1 MHTHEF
7 LWHDY
12 EAFGA
17 NPRRDRPAQFAAIRT
32 DAELNEIGQAI
43 NIYCRPSLD
52 ILPEPEACLIT
63 GITPQHCWHHGLP
76 EYQFAAQIEA
86 AFSQTGTIGVGYNS
100 LRYDDEMTRFL
111 FWRNLIDPYA
121 REWQNQCGRW
131 DILDLMRT
139 AHALRPDGINWP
151 KNDAGQT
158 SFRLEHLTA
167 ANGLSH
173 QQAHDALSDVRA
185 TIGLAR
191 LVKQTQPRLFEF
203 CLGLR
208 KKERVLE
215 ELCLHDK
222 RPLIH
227 ISGMYPVEQGC
238 LSLIWPLAVHP
249 ANRNEVIAWDLR
261 HDPRELAQ
269 LNPEQVRLRLF
280 TRQAELPEG
289 VSRLPVKT
297 IHINRSPIV
306 ISQLKTLSAAQAQTW
321 QIDLSQIQTHA
332 SYAAALPDLSA
343 LWQAVYQSSNEGQ
356 ADVDQDLYGGFI
368 TNNDRRILN
377 DLRQLSAAELAQSQP
392 VFTDERLHE
401 LVWRYRARN
410 FPETLNADEQARWQE
425 FRQQRLIAGQD
436 SYLTLEVY
444 QEKLDALG
452 EHYEDDE
459 AAQEILGALYDY
471 GDELVASIES

>member
-1 MHTHEF
+1 MQTHEF

-32 DAELNEIGQAI
+32 DADLNEIGVAI
-43 NIYCRPSLD
+43 NIFCRPSLD

-63 GITPQHCWHHGLP
+63 GITPQQCWQQGLP

-86 AFSQTGTIGVGYNS
+86 AFSQSGTIGVGYNS

-131 DILDLMRT
+131 DILDLLRT
-139 AHALRPDGINWP
+139 AHALRPEGINWP
-151 KNDAGQT
+151 KNEAGLS

-173 QQAHDALSDVRA
+173 QHAHDALSDVRA

-191 LVKQTQPRLFEF
+191 LVKQQQPRLFDF

-208 KKERVLE
+208 KKERVLD

-227 ISGMYPVEQGC
+227 ITGMYPVEQGC
-238 LSLIWPLAVHP
+238 LSLIWPLALHP
-249 ANRNEVIAWDLR
+249 SNRNEVIVWDLR

-269 LNPEQVRLRLF
+269 LDADTVRQRLF
-280 TRQAELPEG
+280 TRKAELPEG
-289 VSRLPVKT
+289 VNRLPVKT
-297 IHINRSPIV
+297 LHINRSPIV
-306 ISQLKTLSAAQAQTW
+306 ISQLKTLSPAQAQAW
-321 QIDLSQIQTHA
+321 QLDLAQIQRHA
-332 SYAAALPDLSA
+332 DYAAALPDLSA
-343 LWQAVYQSSNEGQ
+343 LWQTVYQQSSEPQ
-356 ADVDQDLYGGFI
+356 TDVDQDLYGGFI
-368 TNNDRRILN
+368 NPADRRLLN
-377 DLRQLSAAELAQSQP
+377 ELRQLEPQQLASTQP
-392 VFTDERLHE
+392 AFTDERLDE

-410 FPETLNADEQARWQE
+410 FPETLNAEEQQRWHAL
-425 FRQQRLIAGQD
+425 RQQRLIEGADG
-436 SYLTLEVY
+436 YLAVDAF
-444 QEKLDALG
+444 QEKIDSLG
-452 EHYEDDE
+452 QHYEDDE
-459 AAQEILGALYDY
+459 RAQEILGALYDY
-471 GDELVASIES
+471 AEQLLALE

>member
-1 MHTHEF
+1 MQTHEF

-32 DAELNEIGQAI
+32 DAELNEIGVAI
-43 NIYCRPSLD
+43 NIFCRPSLD

-63 GITPQHCWHHGLP
+63 GITPQQCWQQGLP

-86 AFSQTGTIGVGYNS
+86 AFSQSGTIGVGYNS

-131 DILDLMRT
+131 DILDLLRT
-139 AHALRPDGINWP
+139 AHALRPEGINWP
-151 KNDAGQT
+151 KNEAGLT

-173 QQAHDALSDVRA
+173 QHAHDALSDVRA

-191 LVKQTQPRLFEF
+191 LVKQLQPRLFDF

-222 RPLIH
+222 RPVLH
-227 ISGMYPVEQGC
+227 ITGMYPVEQGC

-249 ANRNEVIAWDLR
+249 GNRNEVIVWDLR

-269 LNPEQVRLRLF
+269 LDSDTVRQRLF

-289 VSRLPVKT
+289 VSRLPIKT
-297 IHINRSPIV
+297 LHINRSPIV
-306 ISQLKTLSAAQAQTW
+306 ISQLKTLSPAQAQAW
-321 QIDLSQIQTHA
+321 QLDLAQIQRHA
-332 SYAAALPDLSA
+332 DYAAALPDLSA
-343 LWQAVYQSSNEGQ
+343 LWQTVYQQSSEPQ
-356 ADVDQDLYGGFI
+356 TDVDQDLYGGFI
-368 TNNDRRILN
+368 NPADRRLLN
-377 DLRQLSAAELAQSQP
+377 ELRQLEPQQLASAQP
-392 VFTDERLHE
+392 AFTDERLAE

-410 FPETLNADEQARWQE
+410 FPETLNDEEQQRWQAL
-425 FRQQRLIAGQD
+425 RQQRLMEGADG
-436 SYLTLEVY
+436 YLAVDAF
-444 QEKLDALG
+444 QEKIDSLG
-452 EHYEDDE
+452 QHYEDDE
-459 AAQEILGALYDY
+459 RAQEILGALYDY
-471 GDELVASIES
+471 AEQLLALE